1 MVKRK
6 NRLPL
11 NAKVSI
17 EMTAGRPFIKRGA
30 LVQLVY
36 IKYIAQAL
44 SEDMTLFQSWGNPEM
59 PPSAN

>member
-1 MVKRK
+1 
-6 NRLPL
+6 
-11 NAKVSI
+11 
-17 EMTAGRPFIKRGA
+17 
-30 LVQLVY
+30 VQLVY